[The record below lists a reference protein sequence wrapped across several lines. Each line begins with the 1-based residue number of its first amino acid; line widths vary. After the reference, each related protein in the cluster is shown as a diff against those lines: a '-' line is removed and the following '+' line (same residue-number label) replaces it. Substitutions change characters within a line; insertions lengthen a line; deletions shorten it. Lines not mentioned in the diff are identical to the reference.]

1 MVRENQKQQVQGKVG
16 LGQLYAA
23 LGMVLES
30 SPGSIGM
37 GALRRADRVRA
48 GPRPPL
54 TLRTGPGFIPT
65 SFLPFFLQFCL
76 WASGTIQSI

>member
-30 SPGSIGM
+30 SPGSTGM
-37 GALRRADRVRA
+37 RALWRAD
-48 GPRPPL
+48 GE
-54 TLRTGPGFIPT
+54 
-65 SFLPFFLQFCL
+65 
-76 WASGTIQSI
+76 SGLGQGLS